1 MTRRAEYATARN
13 RIKELTRE
21 LNLLQHTHSLAKAGL
36 DAYRQA
42 TKTETIRNLILEY
55 NALINAADPI
65 PTPTEG
71 PKSAETGSPG
81 QATQWARAK
90 LEQTNR
96 RLQQTTREIQAALK
110 TPPEERTPI
119 DNSGR
124 CVGCGR
130 KGKQR

>member
-21 LNLLQHTHSLAKAGL
+21 LSLLQHTHSLAKAGL

-65 PTPTEG
+65 PTPT
-71 PKSAETGSPG
+71 
-81 QATQWARAK
+81 
-90 LEQTNR
+90 
-96 RLQQTTREIQAALK
+96 
-110 TPPEERTPI
+110 
-119 DNSGR
+119 
-124 CVGCGR
+124 
-130 KGKQR
+130 